1 MRPFQPSAI
10 AGAVLVL
17 CLAFLLPF
25 HHPLQRLSNEA
36 SSQASSP
43 TLKTNGKENASTPSG
58 VPQPGIIQQ
67 PYQIAR
73 SVTSLTPSNEQI
85 PAYNEHLQ
93 HSKRGGKERRVAL
106 EEETEDG
113 EEDEEKGEH
122 PGYQEQLL
130 TMLRDPKTGEIPDG
144 IGYREREF
152 LRNLPSRSGKV
163 REQGK
168 EKGIAELQASGIVWQ
183 ARGPLNIGGR
193 TRTIAIDVSNENI
206 ILAAGVGGGGIWR
219 STNKGQSWTRTT
231 STPQA
236 PNATALAQDKRPGK
250 QNIWYCGT
258 GEFWSSGF
266 PTKMQG
272 ILKSMN
278 GGLTWQSLPS
288 TAGLNTLQN
297 VFSVVTNTTNLLQD
311 EVMAATSGGIIRSVD
326 GGTTWTTVIPAS
338 TTNARTDVT
347 VSSTGVFYAVVSDAN
362 RRIYRSTNG
371 VTWTDISAPN
381 FQSST
386 QLNQRGILAVAPS
399 NPNVVYMAFS
409 NPYGTSGINL
419 WKYNYLSG
427 DGSSSGGVWE
437 NRTTNVVNSPVVN
450 LSSGTYGGYCMLLGV
465 SPQNEN
471 IVFLGG
477 VSLYRSMDGFQTPS
491 QVSANTAIHSD
502 HHAIAFFS
510 DGRALGANDGGVY
523 ISAGSAL
530 QAGTLQWSSLNSG
543 YINSQFYHAAIDEQT
558 SGSNVV
564 MGGMQDNGT
573 YLTATSGLSAW
584 QNTGG
589 GDGVY
594 SAITKWGTNR
604 MVYSSYQNGNIY
616 SRMILN
622 SAGSLSNYSFS
633 NIDPINATLRL
644 FIHPYFLDPNSDSV
658 MYYPSGRDIWRHD
671 NLPSIP
677 ASGYDR
683 ITGWKQFASIA
694 PGTITAIAAAK
705 GATTRLYVGS
715 AGSVMRIDNARLASP
730 TAVNVSIGK
739 GFPALANV
747 QSIAIDPTNA
757 DRAIVVFSNYNVQSL
772 FYTTDAGNT
781 WQPAGGNL
789 EQFSDGTG
797 NGPACITAAIVNYQ
811 GNTTYFV
818 GTSAGLYSTTTLNG
832 MSTTW
837 MLEDGVPPGTAIM
850 HIAKRDIDG
859 MVAVATHG
867 TGVYSTFLGGTPPV
881 STVSLTGFVRDN
893 GSPAQ
898 PIQGVTVSLSNGL
911 QAVTDAS
918 GAYSFPN
925 LAKNVYSVSVTL
937 PNGYYTATKT
947 VLKDLT
953 QQSSTQDFTL
963 LPMQITGKITLNAV
977 GLANVS
983 VSAGAGGTAL
993 TNGLGV
999 YTINKVNVGSY
1010 TVTPT
1015 LAGYT
1020 FTPTS
1025 RTVSLTNVQN
1035 PVSPTVYG
1043 IASNIN
1049 FTATPT
1055 PLLTVSPQTLTI
1067 AAAGQSNISIGI
1079 TGNVAWTA
1087 SSNQA
1092 WATITPQS
1100 GSNNGTIILNVA
1112 LNPTA
1117 TQRTASITI
1126 SGGGITRT
1134 VAITQ
1139 GAGTVTLAAP
1149 VATAATNIAG
1159 AGMLMNF
1166 TANWLAV
1173 AGATGY
1179 QIDIATDSTF
1189 TLLVANNLSVPGL
1202 SYTALGWVLKPYY
1215 YRVRAVNATTTSP
1228 NSNVIVVTPPAVAAL
1243 NVSLQT
1249 LSTTASQSTSSATIT
1264 SNVAWTASSNQAW
1277 VTLQQTSG
1285 SGNGTMSF
1293 TISTNTTTSARSAII
1308 TISGG
1313 GITRTIAITQ
1323 SGTVASLT
1331 VNPISF
1337 SPSSAGISN
1346 FPVTVSANVAWTVSS
1361 NQAWATV
1368 SPASGSNNGTFAL
1381 TVAANAA
1388 TTQRTATIT
1397 ISGGG
1402 ITQTIPII
1410 QAGATVTNILN
1421 TNITQI
1427 NASAVPVANGAYSVI
1442 VTANVAWTASSNQ
1455 PWVTV
1460 SPTSGTGNANGTI
1473 QVQTNPTTQQRTAVV
1488 TFVGG
1493 GITKTVTV
1501 IQAGATSALAAP
1513 TITFITVLGT
1523 TSFSIN
1529 WQAVAGAVSYQST
1542 IALDAQ
1548 FTQGVS
1554 NGNTTTTSFT
1564 ATGLT
1569 SNTLYYYRVRAVAA
1583 DGTFGEWS
1591 GTLSYRTPPVPPTA
1605 LAVTNIT
1612 ASSFTF
1618 NWTSVPGATRYDGE
1632 ISASSTFSAIRAAFG
1647 TSVGNPVATSFT
1659 MTITNPPLTPGATYY
1674 YRVKASVGLSTSSY
1688 SNVVSFTVP
1697 ALALTLKTSPNPSAD
1712 ILRVEIEIAESE
1724 IAHNAEA
1731 KEALM
1736 VRLMDARGV
1745 VLQERTL
1752 SSGTLGTTST
1762 EFDVHTLHP
1771 GTYFV
1776 EVRSESGKLNLRRTE
1791 KFIKQ

>member
-1 MRPFQPSAI
+1 MRPLQPSAI

-25 HHPLQRLSNEA
+25 HNPLQRLGYIT
-36 SSQASSP
+36 SSP
-43 TLKTNGKENASTPSG
+43 TLKTNGKENVSALSG
-58 VPQPGIIQQ
+58 IQQ
-67 PYQIAR
+67 PSQTDLPA
-73 SVTSLTPSNEQI
+73 TSIKTPSKQI
-85 PAYNEHLQ
+85 PAQNEQ
-93 HSKRGGKERRVAL
+93 VRHSKRGDKERRAAL
-106 EEETEDG
+106 DEENQENEEDEED

-130 TMLRDPKTGEIPDG
+130 TMLRDPKTGEIPEG

-152 LRNLPSRSGKV
+152 LRNLPSRSGSL
-163 REQGK
+163 RELGK
-168 EKGIAELQASGIVWQ
+168 EKGTAELQASSLVWQ

-193 TRTIAIDVSNENI
+193 TRTVAIDISNENI

-231 STPQA
+231 SNPQA
-236 PNATALAQDKRPGK
+236 PNATSLVQDKRPGK

-258 GEFWSSGF
+258 GEFFSSGF

-288 TAGLNTLQN
+288 TAGLSTLQN
-297 VFSVVTNTTNLLQD
+297 VFSVVTQPANLLQD
-311 EVMAATSGGIIRSVD
+311 EILAATNGGIIRSVD
-326 GGTTWTTVIPAS
+326 GGTTWTTVIPSS
-338 TTNARTDVT
+338 TINARTDVA
-347 VSSTGVFYAVVSDAN
+347 VSSTGVLYAVVSDAN

-371 VTWTDISAPN
+371 ITWVDISAPN

-386 QLNQRGILAVAPS
+386 QSMQRGVLAVAPS

-409 NPYGTSGINL
+409 TPYGTSGIHL

-427 DGSSSGGVWE
+427 NGSGSGGVWE
-437 NRTTNVVNSPVVN
+437 DRTNNVINSPVVN
-450 LSSGTYGGYCMLLGV
+450 LPYGTQGGYDMLLGV
-465 SPQNEN
+465 YPQNEN
-471 IVFLGG
+471 VVFLGG
-477 VSLYRSMDGFQTPS
+477 VSMYRSMDGFQTPS
-491 QVSANTAIHSD
+491 QVTGNAGIHSD
-502 HHAIAFFS
+502 HHAITFFS

-543 YINSQFYHAAIDEQT
+543 YINTQFYHAAIDEQT

-584 QNTGG
+584 QYTGG

-622 SAGSLSNYSFS
+622 SAGSLSNYSTS
-633 NIDPINATLRL
+633 KIDPINAIPRM

-658 MYYPSGRDIWRHD
+658 MYYPSGRDLWRHD

-677 ASGYDR
+677 ATGYDR

-694 PGTITAIAAAK
+694 PGTITTIAAAK

-715 AGSVMRIDNARLASP
+715 SGSVMRIDNARLASP

-739 GFPALANV
+739 GFPSFGNV

-781 WQPAGGNL
+781 WQPVGGNL
-789 EQFSDGTG
+789 EQFPDGTG

-811 GNTTYFV
+811 GKATYFV

-837 MLEDGVPPGTAIM
+837 MLEDGVAPGTAIM

-867 TGVYSTFLGGTPPV
+867 TGVYSTFLGGVPPV

-1067 AAAGQSNISIGI
+1067 AAAGQSNISIAI

-1100 GSNNGTIILNVA
+1100 GSNNGTITLNVA

-1159 AGMLMNF
+1159 SGMLMNF

-1179 QIDIATDSTF
+1179 RIDIATDSTF
-1189 TLLVANNLSVPGL
+1189 TLLVANNLSVSGL

-1215 YRVRAVNATTTSP
+1215 YRVRAVSATTTSP
-1228 NSNVIVVTPPAVAAL
+1228 NSNVIVVTPPAAAAL

-1285 SGNGTMSF
+1285 SGNGTLSF

-1313 GITRTIAITQ
+1313 GITRTILIVQ
-1323 SGTVASLT
+1323 SGAAASLT
-1331 VNPISF
+1331 VSPVAF
-1337 SPSSAGISN
+1337 APSSAGISN
-1346 FPVTVSANVAWTVSS
+1346 FPVAVTANVAWTVSS

-1368 SPASGSNNGTFAL
+1368 SPSSGTNNGTFAL

-1388 TTQRTATIT
+1388 TTQRTATLT

-1402 ITQTIPII
+1402 ITQTITIT
-1410 QAGATVTNILN
+1410 QAGASVTNTLN
-1421 TNITQI
+1421 TNISQI
-1427 NASAVPVANGAYSVI
+1427 NAGAVSAVNGAYPVI

-1455 PWVTV
+1455 PWATV
-1460 SPTSGTGNANGTI
+1460 SPTSGTGNANVTI
-1473 QVQTNPTTQQRTAVV
+1473 QVQTNMTTQQRTAVV

-1523 TSFSIN
+1523 TSFRIN

-1542 IALDAQ
+1542 VALDSQ

-1569 SNTLYYYRVRAVAA
+1569 SNTPYYYRVRAVAA

-1632 ISASSTFSAIRAAFG
+1632 ISANSTFSPIRAAFG

-1659 MTITNPPLTPGATYY
+1659 MTITNPSLTPGATYY

-1724 IAHNAEA
+1724 MVQNAEA
-1731 KEALM
+1731 KEPLV

-1752 SSGTLGTTST
+1752 SSGRLSTTST

>member
-1 MRPFQPSAI
+1 MRPLQPSVI

-17 CLAFLLPF
+17 CLALLLPL
-25 HHPLQRLSNEA
+25 HNPLERLGYTPP
-36 SSQASSP
+36 SQQTSP
-43 TLKTNGKENASTPSG
+43 TPKAIGKENISASAD
-58 VPQPGIIQQ
+58 IQQ
-67 PYQIAR
+67 LSAPA
-73 SVTSLTPSNEQI
+73 SNTASINSASEQI
-85 PAYNEHLQ
+85 PSPNEYV
-93 HSKRGGKERRVAL
+93 HSKRGTKERRVSF
-106 EEETEDG
+106 EEKNGAKEEDEES

-130 TMLRDPKTGEIPDG
+130 MMLRDPKTGEIPDG

-168 EKGIAELQASGIVWQ
+168 EKGTAELQASSIIWQ
-183 ARGPLNIGGR
+183 TRGPLNIGGR
-193 TRTIAIDVSNENI
+193 TRTVAIDVSNENV

-236 PNATALAQDKRPGK
+236 PNATSLVQDKRPGK

-258 GEFWSSGF
+258 GEFWYSGF

-272 ILKSMN
+272 ILKSTD

-288 TAGLNTLQN
+288 TAGLSTLQN
-297 VFSVVTNTTNLLQD
+297 VFSVVANTANLLQD
-311 EVMAATSGGIIRSVD
+311 EIIAATSGGIIRSVD
-326 GGTTWTTVIPAS
+326 GGVSWTTAIPTS
-338 TTNARTDVT
+338 TSAARTHVT
-347 VSSTGVFYAVVSDAN
+347 ISSTGVLYAVVSDAN
-362 RRIYRSTNG
+362 RRVYRSSDG
-371 VTWTDISAPN
+371 VSWTDISPPN
-381 FQSST
+381 FQSIT
-386 QLNQRGILAVAPS
+386 QSMQRGVLAVAPS
-399 NPNVVYMAFS
+399 NPNTVYLAFS
-409 NPYGTSGINL
+409 NPYGSSGIIFM
-419 WKYNYLSG
+419 KYGYLSG
-427 DGSSSGGVWE
+427 NGSGAGGAWE
-437 NRTTNVVNSPVVN
+437 DRTSNVINSPVVS
-450 LSSGTYGGYCMLLGV
+450 LSSGTQGGYDMLLGV
-465 SPQNEN
+465 YPQNEN

-477 VSLYRSMDGFQTPS
+477 VSFYRSMDGFQTPS
-491 QVSANTAIHSD
+491 QVSGNTGIHSD
-502 HHAIAFFS
+502 HHAITFFS
-510 DGRALGANDGGVY
+510 DGRGLAANDGGVY
-523 ISAGSAL
+523 ISVGSVL
-530 QAGTLQWSSLNSG
+530 LTGSIQWSSLNSG
-543 YINSQFYHAAIDEQT
+543 YINSQFYHIAIDEQT

-573 YLTATSGLSAW
+573 YLTATNGLGAW
-584 QNTGG
+584 QGTGG

-622 SAGSLSNYSFS
+622 GAGSLSNYSTS
-633 NIDPINATLRL
+633 KIDPINATSRF

-658 MYYPSGRDIWRHD
+658 MYYPSGKDIWRHD
-671 NLPSIP
+671 NLYSIP
-677 ASGYDR
+677 ASGYDQ
-683 ITGWKQFASIA
+683 IAGWKQFTSIA
-694 PGTITAIAAAK
+694 PGSITTIAAAK

-715 AGSVMRIDNARLASP
+715 PGSVMRIDNARLASP

-739 GFPALANV
+739 GFPSFGNV

-757 DRAIVVFSNYNVQSL
+757 DRAIVAFSNYNVQSL

-781 WQPAGGNL
+781 WQPVGGNL
-789 EQFSDGTG
+789 EQFPDGSG
-797 NGPACITAAIVNYQ
+797 NGPACISAAIVNYQ
-811 GNTTYFV
+811 GKTTYFV

-837 MLEDGVPPGTAIM
+837 MLEDGVQPGIAIM
-850 HIAKRDIDG
+850 HIAKRDNDG

-867 TGVYSTFLGGTPPV
+867 TGVYSTFLGGAPPV

-893 GSPAQ
+893 SSPAI
-898 PIQGVTVSLSNGL
+898 PLQGVTVSLSNGL

-918 GAYSFPN
+918 GAYSFTN

-953 QQSSTQDFTL
+953 QQSGTQDFTL
-963 LPMQITGKITLNAV
+963 SPMQITGKITLNAI

-993 TNGLGV
+993 TNALGV

-1020 FTPTS
+1020 FTPTT

-1049 FTATPT
+1049 FTATPI

-1067 AAAGQSNISIGI
+1067 ASAGQSNISIAI
-1079 TGNVAWTA
+1079 TSNVAWTA
-1087 SSNQA
+1087 NSNQA
-1092 WATITPQS
+1092 WASVTPQS
-1100 GSNNGTIILNVA
+1100 GSNNGTVALNVA
-1112 LNPTA
+1112 LNPTTA
-1117 TQRTASITI
+1117 QRSASITI

-1134 VAITQ
+1134 VTITQ
-1139 GAGTVTLAAP
+1139 GAGTATLAAP

-1159 AGMLMNF
+1159 AGGLMNF

-1202 SYTALGWVLKPYY
+1202 SYTALGWALKPYY
-1215 YRVRAVNATTTSP
+1215 YRVRAVNAGSTSP
-1228 NSNVIVVTPPAVAAL
+1228 NSNVIVVTPPAAAAL
-1243 NVSLQT
+1243 TVSLQT
-1249 LSTTASQSTSSATIT
+1249 LSVSASQITTTATIT
-1264 SNVAWTASSNQAW
+1264 ANVAWTASSNQSW

-1285 SGNGTMSF
+1285 SGNGSMTF
-1293 TISTNTTTSARSAII
+1293 TVSTNTTTSARTAII

-1313 GITRTIAITQ
+1313 GITRTIAISQ

-1331 VNPISF
+1331 VSPVAF
-1337 SPSSAGISN
+1337 APSSAGITN
-1346 FPVTVSANVAWTVSS
+1346 FPITVTANVAWTVTS

-1368 SPASGSNNGTFAL
+1368 SPASGTNNGTFSL
-1381 TVAANAA
+1381 TVAANAS
-1388 TTQRTATIT
+1388 TTQRTASIT

-1402 ITQTIPII
+1402 ITQTITIT
-1410 QAGATVTNILN
+1410 QAGTTVTNTLN
-1421 TNITQI
+1421 TNIFQI
-1427 NASAVPVANGAYSVI
+1427 NAGAVPAVNGAYPVI

-1455 PWVTV
+1455 SWVTV
-1460 SPTSGTGNANGTI
+1460 SPASGTGDANVTI
-1473 QVQTNPTTQQRTAVV
+1473 QVQTNTTTLQRTAVV

-1501 IQAGATSALAAP
+1501 IQAGVTSALAAP

-1523 TSFSIN
+1523 TSFQIN
-1529 WQAVAGAVSYQST
+1529 WQAVAGAVSYQAT
-1542 IALDAQ
+1542 VALDAQ
-1548 FTQGVS
+1548 LTQGVI

-1569 SNTLYYYRVRAVAA
+1569 SNTPYYYRVRAVAA
-1583 DGTFGEWS
+1583 DGTFGAWS
-1591 GTLSYRTPPVPPTA
+1591 STLSYTTPPVAPTA

-1632 ISASSTFSAIRAAFG
+1632 ISANSTFSPLRAAFG
-1647 TSVGNPVATSFT
+1647 TSVGNPVATNYT

-1712 ILRVEIEIAESE
+1712 ILRVEVEIAESE
-1724 IAHNAEA
+1724 IVQNAEA
-1731 KEALM
+1731 KEPLT
-1736 VRLMDARGV
+1736 VRLMDARGI

-1752 SSGTLGTTST
+1752 SGTLSSVNT
-1762 EFDVHTLHP
+1762 EFDVHALHP